1 MVLSILNTQAP
12 PHYRLGICNI
22 QILLAF
28 HFYRKLYLKENSI
41 KETVL
46 FILTKTQEEQRR
58 PLVGDWINKPTSIQT
73 VKCYSGLKGNELTNQ
88 KDSEEP

>member
-1 MVLSILNTQAP
+1 MHFNRVLYCCHTPQSLTWV
-12 PHYRLGICNI
+12 
-22 QILLAF
+22 
-28 HFYRKLYLKENSI
+28 KENSI